1 MPKEIIFVK
10 TIEKSTIEA
19 ATNCSLSQTKIQAVL
34 RHRLTMKK
42 KLYQGLITSGQRY
55 NLPKFDPLSKEN
67 RSVTYK
73 QNVQMS
79 WSAFKIV
86 KSVMVKLT
94 KSNSNSNP
102 NVDETPNC

>member
-19 ATNCSLSQTKIQAVL
+19 PTNCSLSQTKIQAVL

-55 NLPKFDPLSKEN
+55 NLPESDPLNKEN
-67 RSVTYK
+67 KSVTYNHK
-73 QNVQMS
+73 VQRS
-79 WSAFKIV
+79 QF
-86 KSVMVKLT
+86 
-94 KSNSNSNP
+94 NF
-102 NVDETPNC
+102 